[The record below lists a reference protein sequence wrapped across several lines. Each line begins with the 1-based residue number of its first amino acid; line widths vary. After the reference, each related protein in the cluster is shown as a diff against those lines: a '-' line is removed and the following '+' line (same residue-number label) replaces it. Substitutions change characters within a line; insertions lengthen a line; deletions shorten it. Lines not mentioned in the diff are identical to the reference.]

1 MNRRSRLFAVV
12 STCTLFAAATPVD
25 AGTARLLALGGDA
38 GYCTDA
44 VDVLRWYGSLGDY
57 PDRAVFEFGDLLH
70 GRDRAPAD
78 QGLIGHGGG
87 VHARLSRD
95 GGWGTAA
102 FYFQDHLPQSDTDGA
117 FSALWSRR
125 CGPLDVGLCGRFTT
139 FGDSEVGTL
148 VGDRIDAQY
157 YHHYG
162 LGVGG
167 EPRPGLRLEF
177 AGEIVNSRA
186 ESHGALYHLSPTNDW
201 STFGLRLRGFVEL
214 APDLTLV
221 PLIDHYRDR
230 RATFDADINSPADL
244 DAAMTSL
251 GLAANLRPD
260 PDTLLLIGAEYRGGH
275 RDLDLREAGSLSADW
290 SRSARDF
297 YQIRGRAGLE
307 SAVLPWLTARASV
320 QYVRVHDDRLRTAT
334 GEHPTMDRDR
344 LEAVATPLSLGFTVH
359 HGRLTADFAHN
370 DSAPVNP
377 GLTSAGL
384 FGAGGEGV
392 SAFTLTCVF

>member
-1 MNRRSRLFAVV
+1 MHRRSHLLAVV
-12 STCTLFAAATPVD
+12 SLWSLFAAATPGR

-87 VHARLSRD
+87 VHARLSRN
-95 GGWGTAA
+95 GSWGTAA
-102 FYFQDHLPQSDTDGA
+102 FYFQDHLPQNDTDGA

-125 CGPLDVGLCGRFTT
+125 CGPLDVGVSGRFTT
-139 FGDSEVGTL
+139 YGNSEVGAV

-157 YHHYG
+157 FHHYG
-162 LGVGG
+162 LGVRG
-167 EPRPGLRLEF
+167 EPLAGLRLEA

-186 ESHGALYHLSPTNDW
+186 ESHGALYHMSPTNDW
-201 STFGLRLRGFVEL
+201 STFGLRLRGFIEL
-214 APDLTLV
+214 GPDLTLV
-221 PLIDHYRDR
+221 PLIDHFSDR
-230 RATFDADINSPADL
+230 RATFDADIDSPADL
-244 DAAMTSL
+244 DADLTSL
-251 GLAANLRPD
+251 GIAANLRPD
-260 PDTLLLIGAEYRGGH
+260 PDTLLLIGCEFRSGH
-275 RDLDLREAGSLSADW
+275 QNLDLREEGSLGAAWDLSE
-290 SRSARDF
+290 RDF
-297 YQIRGRAGLE
+297 YQIRGRAGFE
-307 SAVLPWLTARASV
+307 TAILPWLTARASM
-320 QYVRVHDDRLRTAT
+320 QYVRMHDDLLRATA
-334 GEHPTMDRDR
+334 GAHPEEERGR
-344 LEAVATPLSLGFTVH
+344 LEAVATPLTLGFALR

-392 SAFTLTCVF
+392 SAFTMTYEF